1 MRDCIIVGSVALF
14 QYSLNRNPPVDT
26 DVWVSSEHL
35 VSLSNLKK
43 EVGNF
48 DVAIVPQHI
57 LDLVPTEDGYATPDA
72 IYTIKCSHAIYDIKW
87 SKHKLDILHL
97 KWNGCKII
105 PELYEA
111 LKLHWKEVHGN
122 KDFLSLDKTKEQF
135 FTDNVSYLHDHD
147 FLHELVAYPNKPM
160 YSNCLKEGHQVYI
173 DRDKFKAMPFENQI
187 RMFRE
192 EITVIAAE
200 RWLIPEKWRGKI
212 SWYQAYMLS
221 LQKTV
226 VSLTKGDYS
235 YFLVDNLEHFIK
247 PDYKMFEH
255 LLTTLEIDR

>member
-1 MRDCIIVGSVALF
+1 MKDCLIVGSVALF
-14 QYSLNRNPPVDT
+14 QYGLNRNQPVDT
-26 DVWVSSEHL
+26 DIWVSKEHL
-35 VSLSNLKK
+35 VSLSTLKP
-43 EVGNF
+43 EIGNF
-48 DVAIVPQHI
+48 DMAVMPLGI
-57 LDLVPTEDGYATPDA
+57 LDLVPTIDNLYATADA

-87 SKHKLDILHL
+87 PKTKLDILHL

-105 PELYEA
+105 PELYKA

-122 KDFLSLDKTKEQF
+122 KDFLSLNKTKEDF
-135 FTDNVSYLHDHD
+135 FTDNVTYVYDHD
-147 FLHELVAYPNKPM
+147 WLHELVAYPNKPM
-160 YSNCLKEGHQVYI
+160 YSNCLKDGHEVLI
-173 DRDKFKAMPFENQI
+173 DKDKFKAMPFEDQV

-247 PDYKMFEH
+247 PDYKMFKH
-255 LLTTLEIDR
+255 LLTTLEI